1 MATKKTTATEEAK
14 AVETTEVKET
24 TAKEGGKKK
33 AAEAPAPKAPEEKA
47 TEPVKSEEPASK
59 KKDEAADIPADLFSD
74 TVIAEALR
82 RNTYTEA
89 TKQEKKELY
98 ARPEIVSDY
107 DDDTEVETDD
117 FKMKKDF
124 LELVAS
130 VKSNRILSG
139 VISGTRWA
147 GDPYKSTLLA
157 SVSYGYGTF
166 RVVIPSYLLFDYD
179 VPKYIEP
186 NKAADLEKA
195 VLRREGGDI
204 KFMVRKVD
212 EKNQIAYADRLSAL
226 SIQGYEYYMRP
237 MSDGLPRITN
247 GQIVKSKIVA
257 VTTKGVVVNACGCE
271 IGIPLA
277 ELSYYHI
284 SNALNEYSVGK
295 ALLVKVTDIESVI
308 VEKNGM
314 KYRLIKAKGSA
325 KAALMTD
332 PRIKAFEKYSINEI
346 CTGVVTGIQTDSV
359 FVRINEGN
367 AMMDVKVDM
376 PRFGEFPQVGER
388 RRIMITH
395 KYDDTYMLR
404 GVFKS
409 Y

>member
-1 MATKKTTATEEAK
+1 MATKKATENTK
-14 AVETTEVKET
+14 AVEPEVTEVKEAT
-24 TAKEGGKKK
+24 VKETGKKK
-33 AAEAPAPKAPEEKA
+33 ADAQTAKASEKKEAPTETVKPAPKKKEEA
-47 TEPVKSEEPASK
+47 VSE
-59 KKDEAADIPADLFSD
+59 PADLFSD

-82 RNTYTEA
+82 QNTYTEA

-107 DDDTEVETDD
+107 DDDTEVETEDY
-117 FKMKKDF
+117 KIKKDF

-130 VKSNRILSG
+130 AKSSRILTG

-147 GDPYKSTLLA
+147 GDAYKSTLLA

-186 NKAADLEKA
+186 NKAVELEKA
-195 VLRREGGDI
+195 VLRREGGEI
-204 KFMVRKVD
+204 KFIVRKVD

-237 MSDGLPRITN
+237 TSDGLPKITN
-247 GQIVKSKIVA
+247 GQIVKSKIVS
-257 VTTKGVVVNACGCE
+257 VTPKGVVVNACGCE

-284 SNALNEYSVGK
+284 SNALNEYKIGK
-295 ALLVKVTDIESVI
+295 AILVKVTDIESVL
-308 VEKNGM
+308 VDKNGM
-314 KYRLIKAKGSA
+314 RYRLIKAKGSA
-325 KAALMTD
+325 KAAMMTD
-332 PRIKAFEKYSINEI
+332 PRIKAFEKYSVNEI

-395 KYDDTYMLR
+395 KYEDTYMLR